1 MTRKTQM
8 DKPKIF
14 VSVVSYRDPLLEKT
28 IRNLFDTKSTDTF
41 LFVGVFEQTA
51 QEDSLEVKAP
61 DLLERMDVRYKRV
74 EPKYTMGVGWARY
87 NNALQVRDEE
97 YFFQIDSHM
106 QFDQD
111 WDLKLIED
119 FKIASRKHGNTKKII
134 ISTAC
139 KNFEIIDGN
148 IVLHTHPVPMTARVK
163 YFEYDRDNNLLGA
176 HGDLI
181 NGTNDVEPAI
191 HICAGNFFTHT
202 DWLYDVGP
210 DGRMYFSGEEQ
221 KMVLSSFL
229 AGYHIYHP
237 REIISYHYIGSHDH
251 ISKVWKDPV
260 IREQEYAEGVHKSY
274 IYWNRYLKSI
284 SSDDLNRFYEYSGVD
299 YINQTLDERAKTYSI
314 IPIPLEDRKP
324 PPVTPWGT
332 VVGNQEESTSEI
344 KSMPGSS
351 GKFND
356 LLSRNFAKINPSNI
370 LDVGAGSGRYGKMYH
385 SAYPDIELIAVEPT
399 LEYITKFNLEQ
410 VYSTVHNMTVQDF
423 LKINDRIFDHVLCID
438 VLEHLKL
445 SEAIDVLEEL
455 VYCSK
460 WITVIWPN
468 DVNRGA
474 VDSNF
479 YEKHRS
485 NMQLADLIRFDVHHF
500 EKMKLEHNTRQD
512 YNYALI
518 AGMHSPLYK

>member
-1 MTRKTQM
+1 M
-8 DKPKIF
+8 DKAKIF

-28 IRNLFDTKSTDTF
+28 IRNLFETKSSDSL
-41 LFVGVFEQTA
+41 LFVGVFEQTV

-74 EPKYTMGVGWARY
+74 DPKYTMGVGWARY
-87 NNALQVRDEE
+87 NNALQVMNEE

-111 WDLKLIED
+111 WDRKLIED
-119 FKIASRKHGNTKKII
+119 FKIASRKHGNTNKII
-134 ISTAC
+134 ISAAC
-139 KNFEIIDGN
+139 KNFEIIDEN
-148 IVLHTHPVPMTARVK
+148 IVLHTHPIPITSKVR
-163 YFEYDRDNNLLGA
+163 YFEYDKENNLLGA

-221 KMVLSSFL
+221 KIVLSSYL

-237 REIISYHYIGSHDH
+237 REIVSYHYMGSSDY

-260 IREQEYAEGVHKSY
+260 IKELEYAEGVQKSY
-274 IYWNRYLKSI
+274 VYWNRYLKSI
-284 SSDDLNRFYEYSGVD
+284 GSEDLKRFYEYSGVD
-299 YINQTLDERAKTYSI
+299 YINQSLDERAKTYSI
-314 IPIPLEDRKP
+314 KPIPIEERKP
-324 PPVTPWGT
+324 PTVTSWGT
-332 VVGNQEESTSEI
+332 PVGNQEQLPVE
-344 KSMPGSS
+344 KKMPGSV

-356 LLSRNFAKINPSNI
+356 IIMRDYSLISPASV
-370 LDVGAGSGRYGKMYH
+370 LDVGAGAGRYGKMLN
-385 SAYPDIELIAVEPT
+385 SAFPDTELVCIEPMQ
-399 LEYITKFNLEQ
+399 EYIDVYNLEK
-410 VYSTVHNMTVQDF
+410 VYKTVHNKTVQEF
-423 LKINDRIFDHVLCID
+423 IKNNDRNFDLVLCVD

-445 SEAIDVLEEL
+445 SEAIDTLEEL

-460 WITVIWPN
+460 WIIAIWPN
-468 DVNRGA
+468 DVNQVAIEGN
-474 VDSNF
+474 S

-485 NMQLADLIRFDVHHF
+485 NMTLADLTRFDIHHYG
-500 EKMKLEHNTRQD
+500 KIRLEDNTRQN
-512 YNYALI
+512 YNYVLI
-518 AGMHSPLYK
+518 AGMHSHLYK